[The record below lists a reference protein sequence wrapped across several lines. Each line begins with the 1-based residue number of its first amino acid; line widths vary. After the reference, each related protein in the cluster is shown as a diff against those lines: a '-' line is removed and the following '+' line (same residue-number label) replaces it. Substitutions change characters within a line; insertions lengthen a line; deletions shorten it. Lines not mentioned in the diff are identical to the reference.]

1 MDNISQTLIW
11 IAVAM
16 FVTHVWRRM
25 QELKRVS
32 QELAE
37 LIDSVEDQIIGL
49 RAEVDQNVI
58 YCYNEETNEFVCQGN
73 TLVEIRDAFRRR
85 FPNNIAYLSAGDPTV
100 VSQWE
105 KELKEL
111 NENRTSV

>member
-1 MDNISQTLIW
+1 MDDLMQIIMWTAGAI
-11 IAVAM
+11 V
-16 FVTHVWRRM
+16 VVHVWRRM

-111 NENRTSV
+111 NETRTSV